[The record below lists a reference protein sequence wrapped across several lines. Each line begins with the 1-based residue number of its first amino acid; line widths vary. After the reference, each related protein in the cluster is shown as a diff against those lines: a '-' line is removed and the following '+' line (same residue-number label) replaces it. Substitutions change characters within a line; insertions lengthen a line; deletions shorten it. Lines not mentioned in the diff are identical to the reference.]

1 MGLWG
6 SRSMGRGLVES
17 GTEVPRGL
25 KSAPQLLLLASLATR
40 ALAGSLAPELFAFD
54 NGTGRDQKLP
64 PARQA
69 AILKSAGYAGMGIYT
84 GTQRIPEVL
93 AALDREHLRLL
104 SIYVHSFADDSGP
117 RIDPGLPAAIEQLAG
132 RETMIM
138 LTVQGH
144 GKDAEERAIANV
156 REVADMAAKS
166 GLRVCLYPHIGFY
179 IETTPDAIR
188 ILRKAGRAN
197 VGAALNLYHTVM
209 FHSTRGGDDQLDFRQ
224 LVAQAL
230 PNLLM
235 VSINGIGGSTILPL
249 GDGDYDVARFLSVLN
264 DAGYRGP
271 VSLQSYQVKGDLEQN
286 LARSLTAWR
295 AMLAK
300 LR

>member
-1 MGLWG
+1 M
-6 SRSMGRGLVES
+6 RRGLLECVLAAM
-17 GTEVPRGL
+17 VPVAAANLSPG
-25 KSAPQLLLLASLATR
+25 
-40 ALAGSLAPELFAFD
+40 LFAFD

-64 PARQA
+64 LEQQA

-84 GTQRIPEVL
+84 GTAHIPEVL
-93 AALDREHLRLL
+93 AALDHEHLRLL
-104 SIYVHSFADDSGP
+104 SIYVHSHVDDTAP

-138 LTVQGH
+138 LTVQGQ
-144 GKDAEERAIANV
+144 GKNAEERAIENV
-156 REVADMAAKS
+156 REVADLAAKS
-166 GLRVCLYPHIGFY
+166 GLKVCLYPHIGFY

-188 ILRKAGRAN
+188 VLRKAGRPN

-209 FHSTRGGDDQLDFRQ
+209 FHSTRCGDDHLDLRQ
-224 LVAQAL
+224 LVVQSL
-230 PNLLM
+230 PHLAM
-235 VSINGIGGSTILPL
+235 VSINGIRGSTIEPL
-249 GDGDYDVARFLSVLN
+249 GEGDYDVARFLSVLDN
-264 DAGYRGP
+264 AGYHGP

-286 LARSLTAWR
+286 LARSSAAWR

>member
-1 MGLWG
+1 MT
-6 SRSMGRGLVES
+6 V
-17 GTEVPRGL
+17 VA
-25 KSAPQLLLLASLATR
+25 SA
-40 ALAGSLAPELFAFD
+40 EY
-54 NGTGRDQKLP
+54 
-64 PARQA
+64 RQ
-69 AILKSAGYAGMGIYT
+69 
-84 GTQRIPEVL
+84 VL

-104 SIYVHSFADDSGP
+104 SVYVHSFADDSGP

-156 REVADMAAKS
+156 REVADLAAKS

-179 IETTPDAIR
+179 VETTPDAIR
-188 ILRKAGRAN
+188 IIRKAGRSN

-209 FHSTRGGDDQLDFRQ
+209 FHSTRCGDDHLDLRQ
-224 LVAQAL
+224 LVAQSM
-230 PNLLM
+230 PHLLM
-235 VSINGIGGSTILPL
+235 VSINGIGGTSILPL
-249 GDGDYDVARFLSVLN
+249 GEGNYDVARFLSVLN

-271 VSLQSYQVKGDLEQN
+271 VSLQSYQVRGDLEQN
-286 LARSLTAWR
+286 LARSLEAWR